1 MDLKE
6 IIEKLKDRNLR
17 AVALKIGVHYNTLY
31 KIVNGE
37 SQPNY
42 STLVKLQNYLE
53 G

>member
-1 MDLKE
+1 MDLKQ
-6 IIEKLKDRNLR
+6 IIEKLKDRNLK

-31 KIVNGE
+31 KIVSGE